1 MYAWLTVHA
10 FICIFVSPWV
20 NHVCACVFRLCS
32 ASVTS
37 VRHFHTSNPHSLFCC
52 RVTLT
57 SQWHSLSV
65 VSLTICELC
74 YMVAGT
80 NTTLLHAH
88 THTPCFTCTV
98 CEVHLTHIFMFSIV
112 TLCHWH
118 FTHTPYNHHIFT
130 RQFVVPLRSCLRTGT
145 FAFRNAGQMAQ
156 G

>member
-1 MYAWLTVHA
+1 MRL
-10 FICIFVSPWV
+10 FVSLYLRESTTCVP
-20 NHVCACVFRLCS
+20 VCSVYVVPVSRQFVISTPATRTVYSVAVWRWHHSDILYLSS
-32 ASVTS
+32 ASPSASSATWS
-37 VRHFHTSNPHSLFCC
+37 PEPTRHCFMHT
-52 RVTLT
+52 
-57 SQWHSLSV
+57 
-65 VSLTICELC
+65 
-74 YMVAGT
+74 
-80 NTTLLHAH
+80 H

-145 FAFRNAGQMAQ
+145 FAFRNAGRMAQ